1 MIGMAEGKFLAA
13 DLGKA
18 VHFTG
23 IGVPGVRNHLIDENA
38 EDPYVRMSENLK
50 TEKSV
55 ENGSAHLL
63 PIFCII
69 PLPVRIPF
77 LFGFGIQCR

>member
-23 IGVPGVRNHLIDENA
+23 MSVSRIWEMNADQFADQGIVIFTLSALVPSILQTN
-38 EDPYVRMSENLK
+38 
-50 TEKSV
+50 
-55 ENGSAHLL
+55 
-63 PIFCII
+63 
-69 PLPVRIPF
+69 
-77 LFGFGIQCR
+77 